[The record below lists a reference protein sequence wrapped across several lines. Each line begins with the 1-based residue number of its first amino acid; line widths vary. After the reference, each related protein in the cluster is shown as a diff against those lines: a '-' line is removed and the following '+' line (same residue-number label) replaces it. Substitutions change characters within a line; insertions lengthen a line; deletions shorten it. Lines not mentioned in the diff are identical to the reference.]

1 MVYFLKCSHEFIT
14 FFKFFIK
21 RFKYIVKKKYIY
33 IYNQLPFPQAA
44 TPHYETA
51 KKNYIT
57 LLLYYST
64 NENKVIYVT

>member
-51 KKNYIT
+51 KKIT
-57 LLLYYST
+57 LHYCSIT
-64 NENKVIYVT
+64 VQMKTK